1 MMYRKENRGSNGWL
15 NSYKILTDSIMGT
28 IDITLIGILHIFG
41 DHDLLLILEAEN
53 RNKLMD
59 LIDHVEEMG
68 SVNASRT
75 MLVATAYS
83 YLMSTRGDMKE
94 LRLSSPQTSP
104 MANGETSSKIMSL
117 QRLFLIGFS
126 IIALLSI

>member
-1 MMYRKENRGSNGWL
+1 MSFIKAAPYREKMVYHYLKELGGVR
-15 NSYKILTDSIMGT
+15 KIY
-28 IDITLIGILHIFG
+28 HIFG

-83 YLMSTRGDMKE
+83 YLMSTRDIRNEAFAAG
-94 LRLSSPQTSP
+94 
-104 MANGETSSKIMSL
+104 
-117 QRLFLIGFS
+117 
-126 IIALLSI
+126 

>member
-1 MMYRKENRGSNGWL
+1 MSFIKAAPDREKMVYHYLKELGGVRKI
-15 NSYKILTDSIMGT
+15 Y
-28 IDITLIGILHIFG
+28 HIFG

-83 YLMSTRGDMKE
+83 YLMSTRDIRNEAFAAG
-94 LRLSSPQTSP
+94 
-104 MANGETSSKIMSL
+104 
-117 QRLFLIGFS
+117 
-126 IIALLSI
+126 

>member
-1 MMYRKENRGSNGWL
+1 MLLAMSFIKAVPDKEKMVYHSLKELDGVRKI
-15 NSYKILTDSIMGT
+15 Y
-28 IDITLIGILHIFG
+28 HIFG

-59 LIDHVEEMG
+59 LIDYVEEMG

-83 YLMSTRGDMKE
+83 YLMSTCDIRNDAFAAG
-94 LRLSSPQTSP
+94 
-104 MANGETSSKIMSL
+104 
-117 QRLFLIGFS
+117 
-126 IIALLSI
+126 

>member
-1 MMYRKENRGSNGWL
+1 MLLAMSFIKAAPDREKMVYHYLKELGGVRKI
-15 NSYKILTDSIMGT
+15 Y
-28 IDITLIGILHIFG
+28 HIFG

-83 YLMSTRGDMKE
+83 YLMSTRDIRNEAFAAG
-94 LRLSSPQTSP
+94 
-104 MANGETSSKIMSL
+104 
-117 QRLFLIGFS
+117 
-126 IIALLSI
+126 

>member
-1 MMYRKENRGSNGWL
+1 MLLAMSFIKAAPDREKMVYHSLKELDGVRKI
-15 NSYKILTDSIMGT
+15 Y
-28 IDITLIGILHIFG
+28 HIFG

-75 MLVATAYS
+75 MLVATEYS
-83 YLMSTRGDMKE
+83 YLMITRDIRNEAFAAG
-94 LRLSSPQTSP
+94 
-104 MANGETSSKIMSL
+104 
-117 QRLFLIGFS
+117 
-126 IIALLSI
+126 